1 MLIMLMYLQSLTCYK
16 GQNKRKILKIKK
28 KIKEG
33 ESQLYVFIIC
43 CKVIKSLQPA
53 DVSSSHWS
61 KTRKIIGLVGLSIS
75 ERELWKTCENYDL
88 KGHSINQISQCIPE
102 VVKFYQNYTIGP

>member
-1 MLIMLMYLQSLTCYK
+1 MLIILMYLQCLTCYK

-33 ESQLYVFIIC
+33 ECQLYIFIC

-61 KTRKIIGLVGLSIS
+61 RTGKIIGLVGLSIS

-88 KGHSINQISQCIPE
+88 KGHSTNQIGLCIPE
-102 VVKFYQNYTIGP
+102 AVKFYQNCTINP